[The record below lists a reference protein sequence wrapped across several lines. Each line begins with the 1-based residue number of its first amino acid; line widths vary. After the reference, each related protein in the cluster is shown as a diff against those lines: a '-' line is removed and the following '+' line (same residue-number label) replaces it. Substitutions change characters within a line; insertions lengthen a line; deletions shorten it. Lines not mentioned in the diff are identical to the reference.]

1 MGEEILLGLEE
12 RLLNF
17 YGRMLK
23 RLPEGARLGKDY
35 GWRKTKRG
43 LRLAQSSFNGDY
55 LETGSIGVR
64 SFPKVIKKERDEPAT
79 LD

>member
-1 MGEEILLGLEE
+1 M
-12 RLLNF
+12 
-17 YGRMLK
+17 
-23 RLPEGARLGKDY
+23 PEGARLGKDY